1 MANEKQQRINE
12 QIRVR
17 EVRVVGMDGA
27 QLGVLTIEQA
37 LAEARTAGVDL
48 VEVAPTERPP
58 VCRIMD
64 FGKFKYQ
71 QKKKQQKTVTQKIKV
86 KEIRLRPKTGEHD
99 MLVRVNQARDFLL
112 HKDKVL
118 VSIIYKG
125 RELAH
130 MEEGRKV
137 LDDFLSRLTDVGQ
150 VEQSPSRQGK
160 RVLCTIAPRNDA
172 KPSVASKAGHDAASK
187 AFASVPP
194 SPSPNAKKSGTAPK
208 VRSTTPATSPE
219 EPAVETPVPESAS

>member
-71 QKKKQQKTVTQKIKV
+71 QKKK
-86 KEIRLRPKTGEHD
+86 
-99 MLVRVNQARDFLL
+99 
-112 HKDKVL
+112 
-118 VSIIYKG
+118 
-125 RELAH
+125 
-130 MEEGRKV
+130 
-137 LDDFLSRLTDVGQ
+137 
-150 VEQSPSRQGK
+150 
-160 RVLCTIAPRNDA
+160 
-172 KPSVASKAGHDAASK
+172 
-187 AFASVPP
+187 
-194 SPSPNAKKSGTAPK
+194 
-208 VRSTTPATSPE
+208 
-219 EPAVETPVPESAS
+219 